1 MPLPIITSLYYNN
14 FVNIHWYLGYFR
26 RINPIIGILGCRRMI
41 RVWIWI
47 CGRTA
52 PSLQTPCLTAFR
64 EWRIR
69 RPWNNQKSVFDNSR
83 SRPRHPGSES
93 LLISKNVSSRRRKY
107 SFSLLSDDVVGS
119 GCEFSR
125 PRPWW
130 SWGHARGPYWVPWPK
145 ASAAWP
151 LDRGQTEYI

>member
-1 MPLPIITSLYYNN
+1 MPPPIITSLFYNN
-14 FVNIHWYLGYFR
+14 FVSIYWYLRYFR
-26 RINPIIGILGCRRMI
+26 EIKSIIGIVGCWMMI
-41 RVWIWI
+41 RVEIFR
-47 CGRTA
+47 RTA
-52 PSLQTPCLTAFR
+52 LSLQTPCLTAFR
-64 EWRIR
+64 EWRIG
-69 RPWNNQKSVFDNSR
+69 RPWNNQKSVADNPR
-83 SRPRHPGSES
+83 SRPRHPAWPES

-145 ASAAWP
+145 ASVAWP